1 MSRLP
6 RQLENIS
13 RMLTYILCH
22 RPDEFGVVLD
32 EDGFIPIK
40 RLLAALA
47 AEPGWGRVRRHHL
60 EQLAGLVKPPPF
72 EIVEDQIRGLT
83 PGPAQLRRP
92 PGEPPPTLLYVG
104 VPPKAHAAVAE
115 HGLKPPPGQELVL
128 AADSVAAMKLARR
141 RSPDPI
147 LIIVQ
152 ARAAAQAG
160 VVFQGYGEG
169 LFLAPA
175 TPREYL
181 QVPPLPKEP
190 EKPKLKPKPAKPEI
204 PLPPPGALAVDFSE
218 MMKKAGK
225 MSRKKDEPAWKI
237 ATRKERRKKGGPKR

>member
-32 EDGFIPIK
+32 EDGFISIK

-47 AEPGWGRVRRHHL
+47 GEPGLSRVRRHHL
-60 EQLAGLVKPPPF
+60 EQLAGLVKPPAF
-72 EIVEDQIRGLT
+72 EIVGDRIRGLA

-92 PGEPPPTLLYVG
+92 LGEPPPPLLYVG
-104 VPPKAHAAVAE
+104 IPPKAHAAVAE
-115 HGLKPPPGQELVL
+115 YGLKPPPGQELVL
-128 AADSVAAMKLARR
+128 AAGSQAAMKLARR

-147 LIIVQ
+147 LITVQ
-152 ARAAAQAG
+152 ARTAAQAG

-181 QVPPLPKEP
+181 HVPPLPKEP
-190 EKPKLKPKPAKPEI
+190 ERAKPKPKPARPEI
-204 PLPPPGALAVDFSE
+204 PLPPPGALAVDFAE

-237 ATRKERRKKGGPKR
+237 ATRKERRKRGKK